1 MESWR
6 QRGYVPDSD
15 EEDGFDS
22 LESKNGNVDNS
33 ADVGNLEYIDPP
45 SSLPKE
51 GTRAGEER
59 RERTGLENG
68 SITLSDAGDMPER
81 NMNGTDL
88 GNGQSSE
95 PEAGDKPG
103 SARRTQPFRDTT
115 NGQNAPSKEI
125 VDDETT
131 PKPRKGRRK
140 TYGRRSSATKQM
152 NRRSTELHNIN
163 TPAKPTD
170 SIYDIPMS
178 SQDHDSPVTK
188 RSNREI
194 TPKPLEARV
203 QPQRRIIPE
212 LRTPRAAST
221 RSQTSSTRSSSPD
234 ELMLISQPVRKRTT
248 VVERVRP
255 VDAPPLPPPPPQ
267 EVSDDDSPLSSV
279 PSSLSSPSANHSE
292 PPATEPLAAE
302 PLAAEPLAAEPLAT
316 EPLATEPLATEPLA
330 TEPLATE
337 PLATEPLATEPLAT
351 EPLATEPHAEDG
363 REVEPGRPTDE
374 EASMRRAILAEL
386 GVNPDDVSPHLNIPE
401 EVLRELPH
409 ATQRTFRKRNA
420 IQMHPYHLEQLKF
433 AQQLQARGVKP
444 FGRPP
449 THKEKQPVTDE
460 SQGQDSYD
468 PEAPSSPPLEEYL
481 PPERHERRGPQ
492 SAEKGRGSNDR
503 ENHRQSQAHTAKRQK
518 TSHSGTPK
526 ARQKLQ
532 QPFKPRGI
540 RDKTTAR
547 GNPIG
552 ISIYELS
559 SSPPHAGHSSSASR
573 TPRVSEGGFR
583 FPRGWSPPAGI
594 AKPVSQETA
603 HTDEAEAPRAGADD
617 DREVQSISSDSQRSE
632 DEESDA
638 DSEERE
644 IRRFQRM
651 IRGALPASHAR
662 LLQKDNRDKEKAARR
677 DRQTAMQ
684 RPDGKGVARRLIRK
698 GARSGPSGT
707 PQSRGLFDLGD
718 SDDDDEDVDNST
730 TMNGSITE
738 DSSQRLTSTH
748 ASEDPF
754 ALEAGDVSEDNRID
768 YMFAPGPRNSTGSRR
783 KPNGLKRPKSNS
795 RLLNGERQPK
805 RPRQTRMT
813 DASYGAR
820 RTKKSSIPRRPRIG
834 ILDAPDVATK
844 AREEQPRFL
853 RIASRQPRSR
863 KDRGR
868 QSPTQKF
875 VQLASREDT
884 ADANESLRDW
894 RRGAIRQAKISPS
907 RPKARQSQH
916 WTTKLSI
923 LSSRAHPK
931 PRHDLIPNHFR
942 DSEADSG
949 LPDSNLAEPEQPPS
963 EPDAVPAS
971 PNPVSPE
978 ELSSRQKPARHG
990 HTWVLPRNAA
1000 VTSLTRNT
1008 IRPAAPT
1015 LIGTGRSQ
1023 KMAPATFNKSLS
1035 VLNRNYQ
1042 NQRTSKPYRPSLTLD
1057 RFVSDNGSVTLG
1069 GNPSPTNHAAALV
1082 EARNQR
1088 PTQKAHPPRQRSKK
1102 KKPTRIDLDAD
1113 EFRHDSGIATVFPD
1127 ESEPPIITH
1136 TGNTRPLSF
1145 GVGGLFN
1152 WQRFYPVDFGI
1163 PPLRANTFFHES
1175 TFIGS
1180 GEFSRSMQVAKRD
1193 LDGYVGPFSIQAKDE
1208 KFQWDRWNDTVS
1220 SEMGQVFDAIID
1232 NVERSAA
1239 TSPDTG
1245 ITAALGVASR
1255 MYRSL
1260 IRYVTE
1266 NLVFIDPVDRTGF
1279 VTRALGL
1286 VSQVRDP
1293 LAAFVTGDGYNT
1305 SGLVKIASLNMV
1317 FSNQI
1322 YQVASHQL
1330 VSPAL
1335 ATEALDFVKV
1345 CAKDVA
1351 GLVISKVGSS
1361 EFKELFKENTEAE
1374 RRESGIRDQYPSVEA
1389 YVVTKHLLRSSDHY
1403 KGCFEDLQLETFNSE
1418 FVHNERDVG
1427 SLEAGWRGVFTVLP
1441 LNQIDPLGIARSG
1454 YHLKAANDNWKLAK
1468 RLLAPALDH
1477 FEVNSAAQPISYNS
1491 YCRTLFLRCHRLINL
1506 WGWRECK
1513 PILDTLFD
1521 FFAKNTLHNL
1531 KLEEARGSPSFLD
1544 ELDNN
1549 PSLDARIGEPCFH
1562 TFLKIVAS
1570 GLRFLAKRYDKK
1582 KIRNFAWRLLPNHG
1596 RVYPKEQPLQHEDL
1610 DALRNHHDLLSTLY
1624 WAVPDGCR
1632 PRLETIRNLVHPATS
1647 HREACNINLRSWSRL
1662 VRFKLSTDEDVSGLD
1677 PFGDWYGYFV
1687 TELYQ
1692 QHSYARKEIESQN
1705 TGINRVSQHLV
1716 ERTISQNQR
1725 QIETLLSSALSG
1737 LRVAVQLA
1745 PTLDHAH
1752 RLVSKTP
1759 FESIITLFNPK
1770 LPRVNVV
1777 VSEAL
1782 QVLVAY
1788 TLKDVPATSVAEAP
1802 AVVATDEDSQEFGD
1816 WDAIQAVWDEQT
1828 SPSEGI
1834 EYIERAFHPTV
1845 SRLVSNCFGE
1855 DHCPEDAILLSV
1867 VECWTSIA
1875 RVLIRHRLRNWDN
1888 YLSEFG
1894 DDSWTRLR
1902 QTVQTRKFAPLFLA
1916 ACIEKDAQIVADC
1929 RIQVM
1934 SMWMLSLVER
1944 SSLLK
1949 FQHRLTEALLNGSP
1963 TDPLLSNLPFSKD
1976 QKTGRYTITL
1986 QDISSRRLALLS
1998 SLASNMREQ
2007 LQAMERS
2014 GNRHFS
2020 VTKQEYSEM
2029 LQRLMTS
2036 MKDNYRELGN
2046 GTAQAAQGAYVEFVQ
2061 RVIGFL
2067 QQHTSEIKPID
2078 PFFTDPASFPLPST
2092 DPLYIVAKL
2101 KRYES
2106 KLSSSKEIQTLTGF
2120 VQSISERAA
2129 IDGQQDY
2136 LVDQLHTA
2144 MKDTHEAGDPDKPT
2158 LRTVLLQCVFPAYL
2172 EAALP
2177 NRAAWILS
2185 RPVIQTITLGF
2196 KSLLCNLNTLDPACV
2211 SSVVDTIEVVCRAT
2225 CQAMAVI
2232 SLHRHRLQSPP
2243 TLITL
2248 AAFLDMI
2255 SSVLPVVDYIDRA
2268 TGTGDIILTHITWI
2282 RDFAKVVNTCLQNT
2296 DADTESSSSS
2306 ACIAFPDMPPASD
2319 TRKID
2324 LFGSAHKIASSELQV
2339 YLRKWSHH
2347 EGKYYFTRPGHESQ
2361 EIAIDPEIAATVAS
2375 RSDAQKAF
2383 EDAARD
2389 FVYRATGL
2397 ELV

>member
-22 LESKNGNVDNS
+22 LESKKGNVDNNP
-33 ADVGNLEYIDPP
+33 DVGNLEYIDLP
-45 SSLPKE
+45 SSSPKE
-51 GTRAGEER
+51 GTRSAAKDQ
-59 RERTGLENG
+59 RERTEVANG
-68 SITLSDAGDMPER
+68 SITLSDTEEVAHRNTNETGVGIQQSTER
-81 NMNGTDL
+81 K
-88 GNGQSSE
+88 
-95 PEAGDKPG
+95 AGDKQG
-103 SARRTQPFRDTT
+103 SARRTQSFRGTT
-115 NGQNAPSKEI
+115 NGQHASSTGA

-131 PKPRKGRRK
+131 PKQRKGRRK
-140 TYGRRSSATKQM
+140 TYGHRSSATKPT
-152 NRRSTELHNIN
+152 NRRSSELHSIN
-163 TPAKPTD
+163 TPAKTTD
-170 SIYDIPMS
+170 SIYDLPTS
-178 SQDHDSPVTK
+178 SQEHGRAPTK
-188 RSNREI
+188 RSSREA
-194 TPKPLEARV
+194 TPKPLKARG
-203 QPQRRIIPE
+203 QPPSQIIAE
-212 LRTPRAAST
+212 QRTPSVNT
-221 RSQTSSTRSSSPD
+221 RSETSSTRSSSPD
-234 ELMLISQPVRKRTT
+234 ELMLIPQPVRKKTA
-248 VVERVRP
+248 VVEHVQP
-255 VDAPPLPPPPPQ
+255 VDAPPLPPPPQ
-267 EVSDDDSPLSSV
+267 GASDDDSPLSSA
-279 PSSLSSPSANHSE
+279 PSSLGS
-292 PPATEPLAAE
+292 PPADN
-302 PLAAEPLAAEPLAT
+302 
-316 EPLATEPLATEPLA
+316 
-330 TEPLATE
+330 
-337 PLATEPLATEPLAT
+337 
-351 EPLATEPHAEDG
+351 ATEPHTGDG
-363 REVEPGRPTDE
+363 RDTEPGRPTDE
-374 EASMRRAILAEL
+374 EAGMRRAVLAEL
-386 GVNPDDVSPHLNIPE
+386 GVNPDDVPPHLHIPE

-449 THKEKQPVTDE
+449 TEKEKQPVTDE
-460 SQGQDSYD
+460 SQGQDPYD

-503 ENHRQSQAHTAKRQK
+503 EHRRQAQAHAAKRQK
-518 TSHSGTPK
+518 ISHSGTPK
-526 ARQKLQ
+526 GRQSLHK
-532 QPFKPRGI
+532 PFKPRGV
-540 RDKTTAR
+540 RDNTTAT
-547 GNPIG
+547 GNLKG

-559 SSPPHAGHSSSASR
+559 SSPPHAGYSSSASR
-573 TPRVSEGGFR
+573 TPRASEGGFR

-594 AKPVSQETA
+594 AKSVAQETA
-603 HTDEAEAPRAGADD
+603 HVGEAELPSAGSDD
-617 DREVQSISSDSQRSE
+617 DHEVQSISSNSQQSD
-632 DEESDA
+632 DEESEADA
-638 DSEERE
+638 EERE

-662 LLQKDNRDKEKAARR
+662 LLQKNNEDKEKAAQR
-677 DRQTAMQ
+677 DRQAAMQ
-684 RPDGKGVARRLIRK
+684 RSDGKGVARKLIRK
-698 GARSGPSGT
+698 GDRSRPSGT
-707 PQSRGLFDLGD
+707 PQSRSLFDLGD
-718 SDDDDEDVDNST
+718 SDGDDEDNDNST
-730 TMNGSITE
+730 TMNGSITK

-748 ASEDPF
+748 ASGDPF
-754 ALEAGDVSEDNRID
+754 ALEAGDISEDNRID
-768 YMFAPGPRNSTGSRR
+768 YMFAPVPRNSTGSRR
-783 KPNGLKRPKSNS
+783 KQNSLKRPKSNS
-795 RLLNGERQPK
+795 RLPNGERQPK

-844 AREEQPRFL
+844 ARIEQPRFL

-894 RRGAIRQAKISPS
+894 RRGAIRQANISPPQ
-907 RPKARQSQH
+907 PKARQNQH

-923 LSSRAHPK
+923 LSSRSHSK
-931 PRHDLIPNHFR
+931 PRNDRIPNHLR
-942 DSEADSG
+942 DAEADFAV
-949 LPDSNLAEPEQPPS
+949 SNFNPVELQS
-963 EPDAVPAS
+963 ESDAVPAS
-971 PNPVSPE
+971 LNPVSTT

-990 HTWVLPRNAA
+990 HTWVLPRNGA

-1008 IRPAAPT
+1008 IRPAAPS

-1023 KMAPATFNKSLS
+1023 KMAPAMFNKSLS
-1035 VLNRNYQ
+1035 ILNRNYR
-1042 NQRTSKPYRPSLTLD
+1042 NQRTSRPYRPSLTLD
-1057 RFVSDNGSVTLG
+1057 RYVSDSGSGTIG
-1069 GNPSPTNHAAALV
+1069 GNLPPGNPVAAASA
-1082 EARNQR
+1082 EPRNQKS
-1088 PTQKAHPPRQRSKK
+1088 TQKAHPPRRRLKK
-1102 KKPTRIDLDAD
+1102 QKPNRINLDAD
-1113 EFRHDSGIATVFPD
+1113 EFRHDSGIATIFSD
-1127 ESEPPIITH
+1127 DSEPPIVTH
-1136 TGNTRPLSF
+1136 AGHTRPSSF
-1145 GVGGLFN
+1145 SVGGLFN
-1152 WQRFYPVDFGI
+1152 WHRFYPVDFGV
-1163 PPLRANTFFHES
+1163 PPLRDNTFFHES

-1180 GEFSRSMQVAKRD
+1180 GEFSRSMQIAKRD
-1193 LDGYVGPFSIQAKDE
+1193 LDGDAGAFFIQAKDE
-1208 KFQWDRWNDTVS
+1208 KFQWGRWNDAVS

-1239 TSPDTG
+1239 TSPETG
-1245 ITAALGVASR
+1245 TTAALGVASR

-1260 IRYVTE
+1260 IKYITD

-1279 VTRALGL
+1279 VTRAVGL

-1305 SGLVKIASLNMV
+1305 SGLVRIASFNMV

-1335 ATEALDFVKV
+1335 AAEALDFVKV

-1351 GLVISKVGSS
+1351 GLIISKVGSS
-1361 EFKELFKENTEAE
+1361 EFKELFKENNEAE

-1389 YVVTKHLLRSSDHY
+1389 YVVTKHLLRSSDNY
-1403 KGCFEDLQLETFNSE
+1403 KGCFEDLQLETFNRE
-1418 FVHNERDVG
+1418 VVRNERDVG

-1441 LNQIDPLGIARSG
+1441 FNQIDPLGIARPG
-1454 YHLKAANDNWKLAK
+1454 YHLTAANDNWKLAK
-1468 RLLAPALDH
+1468 RLLAPALDY
-1477 FEVNSAAQPISYNS
+1477 FDVNSAAQPISYNS

-1549 PSLDARIGEPCFH
+1549 PSLDARVGEPCFH

-1570 GLRFLAKRYDKK
+1570 GLRFLTKRYDKK

-1647 HREACNINLRSWSRL
+1647 HREACSINLRSWSRL
-1662 VRFKLSTDEDVSGLD
+1662 VRFKLSTDEEVSGLD

-1705 TGINRVSQHLV
+1705 TGENRVSQQLV

-1725 QIETLLSSALSG
+1725 QIETLLSTALSG

-1745 PTLDHAH
+1745 PSLDHAH
-1752 RLVSKTP
+1752 RLVLKTP
-1759 FESIITLFNPK
+1759 FESILTLFNPK

-1788 TLKDVPATSVAEAP
+1788 TLKDVSATSAADAP
-1802 AVVATDEDSQEFGD
+1802 TVVATDEDSQEFGD

-1834 EYIERAFHPTV
+1834 EHIEKAFHPIV

-1875 RVLIRHRLRNWDN
+1875 RILVRHRLRNWDN

-1944 SSLLK
+1944 SSMLK
-1949 FQHRLTEALLNGSP
+1949 FQHRLTEALLNGTS

-1976 QKTGRYTITL
+1976 QKSDRYTITL
-1986 QDISSRRLALLS
+1986 EDISSRRLALLS

-2007 LQAMERS
+2007 LQNMELS
-2014 GNRHFS
+2014 GHRNFS

-2029 LQRLMTS
+2029 LQRVMTS

-2067 QQHTSEIKPID
+2067 QQHTSEIKPVD
-2078 PFFTDPASFPLPST
+2078 SFFTDPASFPLPST
-2092 DPLYIVAKL
+2092 DPRYIVAKL

-2129 IDGQQDY
+2129 IDGQQGY

-2144 MKDTHEAGDPDKPT
+2144 MKNTHETGDPDKPT

-2185 RPVIQTITLGF
+2185 RPVIQTITLEF
-2196 KSLLCNLNTLDPACV
+2196 KSLLCNINTLDPACV
-2211 SSVVDTIEVVCRAT
+2211 SSVIDTIDVVCRAT

-2232 SLHRHRLQSPP
+2232 AFRRHRLQSPP
-2243 TLITL
+2243 TLSTL

-2255 SSVLPVVDYIDRA
+2255 SSVLPVVDYIDRT
-2268 TGTGDIILTHITWI
+2268 TGTGEIIITHIKWI
-2282 RDFAKVVNTCLQNT
+2282 HDFAKVVNTCLQNT
-2296 DADTESSSSS
+2296 DVDAESPSSS

-2319 TRKID
+2319 TRRIE
-2324 LFGSAHKIASSELQV
+2324 LFGTAHNIASSELQV
-2339 YLRKWSHH
+2339 YLRKWSYH

-2361 EIAIDPEIAATVAS
+2361 EIAIDPEIAALVAS
-2375 RSDAQKAF
+2375 QSEAQKAF

-2389 FVYRATGL
+2389 FVYRARAL
-2397 ELV
+2397 ELLF